1 MVWTTD
7 SLTVHSF
14 EGEKKCSLLINLP
27 ICCKWTTA
35 QARHLS
41 EYYMSYSYMFAMNC
55 QEIEQDAALTCFQ
68 SDLLFVKQSE
78 ESNQPSASVKELAFS
93 SQGQEVPELGLVRPD
108 FHHLCS
114 QGFCPTVQA
123 LHDQP
128 LQCAWTRQ
136 LAVYPLEE
144 RIEVVCKVP
153 HVPLQELGQNYLPLA
168 CHHNWC
174 LQVLHFGSSQLI
186 HNILRRIYP

>member
-7 SLTVHSF
+7 SLTAHSF
-14 EGEKKCSLLINLP
+14 EGEKNALYWSIYQSVANELQHKLDTCRSITWVIR
-27 ICCKWTTA
+27 ICFT
-35 QARHLS
+35 
-41 EYYMSYSYMFAMNC
+41 MNC